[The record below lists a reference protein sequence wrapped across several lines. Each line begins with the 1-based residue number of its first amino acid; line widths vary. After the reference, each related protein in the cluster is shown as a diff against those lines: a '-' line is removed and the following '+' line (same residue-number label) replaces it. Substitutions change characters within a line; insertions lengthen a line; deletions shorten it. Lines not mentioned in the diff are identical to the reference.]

1 MTRKDDIEPWLIPLT
16 ERIRI
21 FKSAKANKKK
31 IALML
36 YPSPDAST
44 FRYRGYNLFRATQK
58 SKKWQ
63 LVYFFLD
70 EIDDVFSLTPSANIL
85 ILSRLNHWD
94 YFIDD
99 LAAVARKNHIPVI
112 NDLDD
117 CVCGLKYTKNLFN
130 TVSPDLVDREYWI
143 NTCANFELVSYAAD
157 GFLTTNDYLGKIL
170 SQTHDD
176 KPHFVI
182 PNSLNDEQLEYSEFL
197 TQKKHNQA
205 PHPDFVLG
213 YFSGSATHATDLN
226 VIYPEIIQL
235 LEDFPDIK
243 LRIVGYM
250 DLPASA
256 NKFIEKQ
263 QIEFYPVV
271 DFLELQRL
279 ISEVDI
285 NLAPLAG
292 NVFTN
297 CKSELKFFESAIV
310 ETPTIASPTFAFANA
325 IKSGENGFLCRPG
338 EWYDKIV
345 ELYRDR
351 TLSDRIAI
359 TAKKYALENY
369 SPAKI
374 SQVCD
379 KIFDSIIKE
388 LKND

>member
-1 MTRKDDIEPWLIPLT
+1 M
-16 ERIRI
+16 
-21 FKSAKANKKK
+21 
-31 IALML
+31 
-36 YPSPDAST
+36 
-44 FRYRGYNLFRATQK
+44 
-58 SKKWQ
+58 
-63 LVYFFLD
+63 
-70 EIDDVFSLTPSANIL
+70 
-85 ILSRLNHWD
+85 D
-94 YFIDD
+94 Y
-99 LAAVARKNHIPVI
+99 
-112 NDLDD
+112 
-117 CVCGLKYTKNLFN
+117 
-130 TVSPDLVDREYWI
+130 
-143 NTCANFELVSYAAD
+143 TCANFELVSYAAD

-170 SQTHDD
+170 SQTHDN

-182 PNSLNDEQLEYSEFL
+182 PNSLNNEQLEYSEFL

-285 NLAPLAG
+285 NLAPLAD

-351 TLSDRIAI
+351 TLSDRIA
-359 TAKKYALENY
+359 TAAKKYALENY